1 MDGNSNELDVRTRS
15 VELTVEY
22 FLDKN
27 VSEDV
32 FMTHLEKVYQFLL
45 TGKV

>member
-1 MDGNSNELDVRTRS
+1 MSELEARERA

-22 FLDKN
+22 FLEKN
-27 VSEDV
+27 VSEDI